1 MKGVQ
6 IGEKERIEIDT
17 QVDKV
22 LRGLGNPEP
31 PVSLDTVREL
41 LRLDRQYYSSTDD
54 SALREF
60 ISKVKIGAQQLFLRP
75 TLIFDVVKKAS
86 VSAFWIPD
94 GKRILIDRN
103 LPEKK
108 HRWAETHEVI
118 HSITEWHKLF
128 LFGDSTREL
137 NPACHDLLEAEA
149 NYGAGQLLFMR
160 GRFAQEARDMEM
172 SLATVK
178 TLSTRFGNTMTSTLW
193 RYVEHFTAGSVTLAS
208 KLIDGN
214 FPDYQSGDPD
224 RQRQGDDRPE
234 QDVSRRQAVARVSTI
249 AAEKSRAVK
258 MRPEK
263 GMHVPPNAITRSTAA
278 PSRRSKPR
286 YEAIRWI
293 LASTA
298 RYLAETSP
306 PSSGGRRSRVQAG
319 RSRRRRR

>member
-41 LRLDRQYYSSTDD
+41 LRLDRHYYSSTDD
-54 SALREF
+54 SVLREF

-94 GKRILIDRN
+94 GKRILIDGD
-103 LPEKK
+103 LPKKK

-160 GRFAQEARDMEM
+160 GRFVQEARDMEM

-193 RYVEHFTAGSVTLAS
+193 RYVEQLGMRQPMVGLVTVHPRKLPEDHDSKAPCKYFIESPAFRAQFGSV
-208 KLIDGN
+208 
-214 FPDYQSGDPD
+214 
-224 RQRQGDDRPE
+224 
-234 QDVSRRQAVARVSTI
+234 
-249 AAEKSRAVK
+249 AEVEVFDALQQYCSRAQGGPLGSAEVLL
-258 MRPEK
+258 RDVN
-263 GMHVPPNAITRSTAA
+263 GTSHVFWFETFYN
-278 PSRRSKPR
+278 R
-286 YEAIRWI
+286 YEALT
-293 LASTA
+293 LAYHVREHRLVVA
-298 RYLAETSP
+298 VP
-306 PSSGGRRSRVQAG
+306 
-319 RSRRRRR
+319 

>member
-1 MKGVQ
+1 
-6 IGEKERIEIDT
+6 
-17 QVDKV
+17 
-22 LRGLGNPEP
+22 
-31 PVSLDTVREL
+31 VREL

-94 GKRILIDRN
+94 GQRILIDRN

-149 NYGAGQLLFMR
+149 NYGAGQLLFMS

-178 TLSTRFGNTMTSTLW
+178 TLSKRFGNTMTSTLW
-193 RYVEHFTAGSVTLAS
+193 RYVEQLGMRQPMVGLVTVHPRILPEDHNPKAPCKYFIESPAFRAQFGSV
-208 KLIDGN
+208 
-214 FPDYQSGDPD
+214 
-224 RQRQGDDRPE
+224 
-234 QDVSRRQAVARVSTI
+234 
-249 AAEKSRAVK
+249 AEVEVFDALQQYCSRAQGGPLGSADVLLCDVN
-258 MRPEK
+258 
-263 GMHVPPNAITRSTAA
+263 GTSHVFWFETFYN
-278 PSRRSKPR
+278 R
-286 YEAIRWI
+286 YEALT
-293 LASTA
+293 LAYHVRKHSLVVA
-298 RYLAETSP
+298 VS
-306 PSSGGRRSRVQAG
+306 
-319 RSRRRRR
+319 